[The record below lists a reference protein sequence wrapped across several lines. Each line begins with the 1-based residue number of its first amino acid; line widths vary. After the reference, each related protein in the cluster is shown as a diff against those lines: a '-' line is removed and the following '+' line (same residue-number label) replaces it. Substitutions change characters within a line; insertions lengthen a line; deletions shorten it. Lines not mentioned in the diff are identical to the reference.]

1 MSEQPEIQNSQKIY
15 VEKRKKGIPQILI
28 VIIVAVVVSFVST
41 AMTYVLLKKDVTTES
56 VDNGITKKIEITKVD
71 SPVVAIA
78 EKAMPSIVGIKVNSF
93 VQGMFGL
100 QESNSEGSGI
110 IYSEDG
116 YVITNYHVIESAI
129 RNNSASVY
137 VTFYNSDE
145 EIQAEIVGGD
155 EVTDLAVL
163 KIEKE
168 GLVPAEIGSSESLKV
183 GELAV
188 AIGNPLGEA
197 FASTVTVGYVSALNR
212 KITTDGRT
220 YKLIQTDAA
229 INSGN
234 SGGALLNS
242 EGKVIG
248 INSVK
253 ISVTGVEGLGF
264 AIPSDDAL
272 PIIKELIENKKIVR
286 PYIGL
291 AGINVTSQLAERNN
305 LVEGIYVN
313 KVYSNTPAE
322 KAGIQRGDIIVSI
335 DGKEV
340 KTMEELNEIKNSK
353 KVGETVELGIYR
365 VGKQEKVSIVLEA
378 DSNIEESTTN

>member
-1 MSEQPEIQNSQKIY
+1 MGEQPEIQNSQKIY
-15 VEKRKKGIPQILI
+15 VEKKRRGIPQVL
-28 VIIVAVVVSFVST
+28 VVVIVAVITSFVST
-41 AMTYVLLKKDVTTES
+41 AMTYVLLKKDVIPES
-56 VDNGITKKIEITKVD
+56 VNEGVAKKIEITKVD

-116 YVITNYHVIESAI
+116 YIITNYHVIESAI

-137 VTFYNSDE
+137 VTFYNTDE
-145 EIQAEIVGGD
+145 EIQAEIIGGD

-188 AIGNPLGEA
+188 AIGNPLGET
-197 FASTVTVGYVSALNR
+197 FASTVTVGYISALNR

-272 PIIKELIENKKIVR
+272 PIIKELIENKKIIR

-291 AGINVTSQLAERNN
+291 SGINVNAQLAERNN

-322 KAGIQRGDIIVSI
+322 KSGIQRGDIIVSI

-353 KVGETVELGIYR
+353 KIGETVELGIYR

-378 DSNIEESTTN
+378 DSDIEESTTN

>member
-1 MSEQPEIQNSQKIY
+1 MGEQPEIQNSQKIY
-15 VEKRKKGIPQILI
+15 VEKKRRGIPQVLI
-28 VIIVAVVVSFVST
+28 VVIVAVITSFVST
-41 AMTYVLLKKDVTTES
+41 AMTYVLLKKDVIPES
-56 VDNGITKKIEITKVD
+56 VNEGVTKKIEITKVD

-116 YVITNYHVIESAI
+116 YIITNYHVIESAI

-137 VTFYNSDE
+137 VTFYNTDE
-145 EIQAEIVGGD
+145 EIQAEIIGGD

-188 AIGNPLGEA
+188 AIGNPLGET
-197 FASTVTVGYVSALNR
+197 FASTVTVGYISALNR

-272 PIIKELIENKKIVR
+272 PIIKELIENKKIIR

-291 AGINVTSQLAERNN
+291 SGINVNAQLAERNN

-322 KAGIQRGDIIVSI
+322 KSGIQRGDIIVSI

-353 KVGETVELGIYR
+353 KIGETVELGIYR

-378 DSNIEESTTN
+378 DSDIEESTTN

>member
-1 MSEQPEIQNSQKIY
+1 MGEQPEIQNSQKIY
-15 VEKRKKGIPQILI
+15 VEKKRRGIPQVL
-28 VIIVAVVVSFVST
+28 VVVIVAVITSFVST
-41 AMTYVLLKKDVTTES
+41 AMTYVLLKKDVIPES
-56 VDNGITKKIEITKVD
+56 VNEGVTKKIEITKVD

-116 YVITNYHVIESAI
+116 YIITNYHVIESAI

-137 VTFYNSDE
+137 VTFYNTDE
-145 EIQAEIVGGD
+145 EIQAEIIGGD

-188 AIGNPLGEA
+188 AIGNPLGET
-197 FASTVTVGYVSALNR
+197 FASTVTVGYISALNR

-272 PIIKELIENKKIVR
+272 PIIKELIENKKIIR

-291 AGINVTSQLAERNN
+291 SGINVNAQLAERNN

-322 KAGIQRGDIIVSI
+322 KSGIQRGDIIVSI

-353 KVGETVELGIYR
+353 KIGETVELGIYR

-378 DSNIEESTTN
+378 DSNVEESTTN

>member
-1 MSEQPEIQNSQKIY
+1 MGEQPEIQNSQKIY
-15 VEKRKKGIPQILI
+15 VEKKRRGIPQVL
-28 VIIVAVVVSFVST
+28 VVVIVAVITSFVST
-41 AMTYVLLKKDVTTES
+41 AMTYVLLKKDVIPES
-56 VDNGITKKIEITKVD
+56 VNEGVTKKIEITKVD

-116 YVITNYHVIESAI
+116 YIITNYHVIESAI

-137 VTFYNSDE
+137 VTFYNTDE
-145 EIQAEIVGGD
+145 EIQAEIIGGD

-188 AIGNPLGEA
+188 AIGNPLGET
-197 FASTVTVGYVSALNR
+197 FASTVTVGYISALNR

-272 PIIKELIENKKIVR
+272 PIIKELIENKKIIR

-291 AGINVTSQLAERNN
+291 SGINVNAQLAERNN

-322 KAGIQRGDIIVSI
+322 KSGIQRGDIIVSI

-353 KVGETVELGIYR
+353 KIGETVELGIYR

-378 DSNIEESTTN
+378 DSDIEESTTN